1 MLATHPSIAE
11 RLLDA
16 VIESPPACIRERA
29 LLQAIEWRVVD
40 PGKVERLLE
49 ALTAEGIRLPAWFA
63 KALIVGGH
71 VLPAEHQAGL
81 DATLNALN
89 SLNKAQMANAAE
101 ADGATEAWGAYL
113 ALIEDLEP
121 EMVSAGVRRLASLG
135 RGELAAQ
142 LGIAHWLRVPQ
153 VANEIQDEVDAFI
166 EGLPEARIR
175 LAGFST
181 THSLACDFARAFA
194 SCSYRATVS
203 ESEFGQVLAE
213 LMQPSEAPRDA
224 LMVLLDLQG
233 LHMPEWRQDPNT
245 GHDLLLQ
252 KLDLLAAGLESYA
265 GKGLG
270 PVFVNTVPGASVPTA
285 GLIDTHHP
293 AGVAY
298 AVQVINTRLAE
309 VARVNAQIVLIDANR
324 ALASLPSRRWVD
336 PKLWYYGR
344 LPFSPDATRYLAA
357 AFAHAYRALKK
368 GTAKVLAL
376 DLDNTLW
383 GGVYGEDGVGK
394 LVCDDEF
401 PGNAFKAFQH
411 ECLRL
416 KSQGFLLALVS
427 KNNSDAITAFS
438 THPGMLLKEDDF
450 VATRINWEPKPA
462 NIRSIAEE
470 LNLGLDSFVFID
482 DSPHEREAMRRM
494 CPELTVPELPAD
506 PASRPHW
513 LRALAVTWP
522 TRLTE
527 EDSRRSDM
535 YLAEKNR
542 TGLRQSAVS
551 FQDYLRGLDQRLIVR
566 PANAAAIGR
575 VAQMHLRTNQFNLT
589 MERYDEAVIKGMV
602 DDPEHYVVL
611 HGQALDKFGDHGIVI
626 CATARID
633 GDTAQ
638 LQSLL
643 MSCRVVGRAI
653 ETAFLGALL
662 KQLAERGIRT
672 VRGAYIPTKK
682 NVLVRDFY
690 KSAGF
695 SALAP
700 EGETEHW
707 LWEIGSSEL
716 SDADLIS
723 VQWET

>member
-1 MLATHPSIAE
+1 VLATHPSITE
-11 RLLDA
+11 RLLEA
-16 VIESPPACIRERA
+16 AIESPLACTRERA
-29 LLQAIEWRVVD
+29 LLQAIEWRGVD
-40 PGKVERLLE
+40 PERVERLLE
-49 ALTAEGIRLPAWFA
+49 AVSAEGIRLPPWLA

-71 VLPAEHQAGL
+71 VLRAEHQGGL
-81 DATLNALN
+81 DAPINALN
-89 SLNKAQMANAAE
+89 GLNKAQMADVRDGV
-101 ADGATEAWGAYL
+101 ADACGAYL
-113 ALIEDLEP
+113 ALAEDLEP
-121 EMVSAGVRRLASLG
+121 EIVSATVRQLARLG
-135 RGELAAQ
+135 RGKPAAQ
-142 LGIAHWLRVPQ
+142 LAIAHWVRVPQ
-153 VANEIQDEVDAFI
+153 LAYEAQDEIEAFVH
-166 EGLPEARIR
+166 GLPEVRIR
-175 LAGFST
+175 LTGFST
-181 THSLACDFARAFA
+181 THSLAGDHVRAFA
-194 SCSYRATVS
+194 SCFYHAKVS
-203 ESEFGQVLAE
+203 ESEFGQALVE

-224 LMVLLDLQG
+224 LVVLLDLQG
-233 LHMPEWRQDPNT
+233 FHTPKWRQDPNI

-265 GKGLG
+265 GSGLG
-270 PVFVNTVPGASVPTA
+270 PVFVNTLPVASAPTA

-293 AGVAY
+293 AGAAH
-298 AVQVINTRLAE
+298 AVQVINTQLAE
-309 VARVNAQIVLIDANR
+309 VARANAQIVLIDSNR
-324 ALASLPSRRWVD
+324 ALASLPSKRWVD

-344 LPFSPDATRYLAA
+344 LPFSPDATRYLAV

-383 GGVYGEDGVGK
+383 GGVYGEDGIAK
-394 LVCDDEF
+394 LLCDDEF

-416 KSQGFLLALVS
+416 KSQGFLLALLS
-427 KNNSDAITAFS
+427 KNNPDAITAFS
-438 THPGMLLKEDDF
+438 AHPGMLLKEDDF
-450 VATRINWEPKPA
+450 VATRINWEPKPV
-462 NIRSIAEE
+462 NIRSIAKE

-494 CPELTVPELPAD
+494 CPELVVPELPAD

-513 LRALAVTWP
+513 LRGLAVTWP

-535 YLAEKNR
+535 YFAEKHR
-542 TGLRQSAVS
+542 TGLRDSAVS
-551 FQDYLRGLDQRLIVR
+551 FQEYLRGLDQTLIVR
-566 PANAAAIGR
+566 PANADAIGR

-589 MERYDEAVIKGMV
+589 TKRYDEAAIKAML
-602 DDPEHYVVL
+602 DDPDRYVVL

-626 CATARID
+626 CATAQIE

-653 ETAFLGALL
+653 ETAFLGVLL
-662 KQLAERGIRT
+662 KQLVERGVRT

-682 NVLVRDFY
+682 NALVRELY
-690 KSAGF
+690 KTAGF

-707 LWEIGSSEL
+707 LWEMGSSEL
-716 SDADLIS
+716 PDAALIN